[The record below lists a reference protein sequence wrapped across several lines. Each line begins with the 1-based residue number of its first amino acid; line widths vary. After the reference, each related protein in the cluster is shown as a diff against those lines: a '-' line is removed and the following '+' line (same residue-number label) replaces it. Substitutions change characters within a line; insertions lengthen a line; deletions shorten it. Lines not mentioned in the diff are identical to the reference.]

1 MLFLISRGFWMST
14 SRSSGVY
21 PDHEADITTPE
32 SLDKPRAEA
41 NRHIITPK

>member
-21 PDHEADITTPE
+21 PDHEADVTTRE
-32 SLDKPRAEA
+32 SLDKPRTEA
-41 NRHIITPK
+41 NGHTIIPK